1 MEKKWLPANPR
12 ERLMDICKDRKITQA
27 QLADAIGMD
36 RSILSRFLSGK
47 TDNLSHEYVIKI
59 AKHFNVSTDFVLGL
73 TEDPGRVNYD
83 IGELGLTVQAAAN
96 LYTHKVDPAI
106 LCRLLEH
113 ERCGDLI
120 NEIGLYL
127 DETLSAGIAA
137 QNQLY
142 NSLSQMLIG
151 HAQEVPAD
159 RQAVKSTV
167 QTIQAMKP
175 PMQSERD
182 RIHADFDQIL
192 LDMKKDGPARAKQA
206 AVMTKTTMK
215 DIAVTMPK
223 GTYGTNMRNLSPDK
237 IVNSIIS
244 QLKSFD
250 PPEAIRPEVERIT
263 ARLSEDLTDY
273 FNMLKAAKELVK

>member
-1 MEKKWLPANPR
+1 MDKKWLPANPR
-12 ERLMDICKDRKITQA
+12 ERLMDVCKDRKITQA

-36 RSILSRFLSGK
+36 CSILSRFLSGK

-73 TEDPGRVNYD
+73 TEDPSRVNYD

-113 ERCGDLI
+113 ERCGELV

-137 QNQLY
+137 QNQLF

-159 RQAVKSTV
+159 RKAVKSVV
-167 QTIQAMKP
+167 QTVQAMKP
-175 PMQSERD
+175 PMQNERD

-192 LDMKKDGPARAKQA
+192 LDMKKDGPARSKQA
-206 AVMTKTTMK
+206 AMMTKTTMDK
-215 DIAVTMPK
+215 MAVTMPK
-223 GTYGTNMRNLSPDK
+223 GSYHTNLRNVSPEALVK
-237 IVNSIIS
+237 SIMS
-244 QLKSFD
+244 QLD
-250 PPEAIRPEVERIT
+250 ITDAPESLKPEINRIVT
-263 ARLSEDLTDY
+263 RLRENLTDY
-273 FNMLKAAKELVK
+273 MNMLKATKEQLK

>member
-1 MEKKWLPANPR
+1 MEKKWLPAKPR
-12 ERLMDICKDRKITQA
+12 ERLMDICKDMKITQA

-113 ERCGDLI
+113 ERCGDLV

-137 QNQLY
+137 QNQLF
-142 NSLSQMLIG
+142 NSLSQMMIG

-167 QTIQAMKP
+167 QTIQAMKTP
-175 PMQSERD
+175 VQNERSK
-182 RIHADFDQIL
+182 ILSDFDQIL
-192 LDMKKDGPARAKQA
+192 LDMKKEGPGKAKQA
-206 AVMTKTTMK
+206 AMLAKTTMK
-215 DIAVTMPK
+215 DITVTMPK
-223 GTYGTNMRNLSPDK
+223 GTYGTNMRHLSPEK
-237 IVNSIIS
+237 IVNSIMS
-244 QLKSFD
+244 QLNIAD
-250 PPEAIRPEVERIT
+250 APEAIRPEVERIA
-263 ARLSEDLTDY
+263 ARLREDLFDY
-273 FNMLKAAKELVK
+273 FNMLKTTKELIK